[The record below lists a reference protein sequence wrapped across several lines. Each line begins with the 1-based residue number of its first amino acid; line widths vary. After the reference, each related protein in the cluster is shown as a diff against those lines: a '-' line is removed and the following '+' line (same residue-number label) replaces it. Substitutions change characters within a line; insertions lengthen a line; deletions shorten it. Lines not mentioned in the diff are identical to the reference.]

1 MKNRLA
7 ISKQIRKGIVKNHWV
22 ILSLV
27 LVGVIAFG
35 VFKHQHAKSS
45 LTPEIEIC
53 EILYHVE

>member
-1 MKNRLA
+1 MNNRLA
-7 ISKQIRKGIVKNHWV
+7 ISKQIRKGILKNHWV

-45 LTPEIEIC
+45 LPEIEMC
-53 EILYHVE
+53 EILYHIE